1 MREETIEDIKDFT
14 ETLDRMI
21 KGDVSINSQL
31 STMKET
37 LRKAI
42 SSSFNT
48 LELMKVFGA
57 HDNDELNNK
66 LIQLDKEYKA
76 RNITFKEMELQK
88 ARLEKRIFGTYA
100 LLRLF

>member
-1 MREETIEDIKDFT
+1 
-14 ETLDRMI
+14 MI

-48 LELMKVFGA
+48 LEIMKVFGA
-57 HDNDELNNK
+57 HNNDELNNK

-76 RNITFKEMELQK
+76 KNITFKEMELQK
-88 ARLEKRIFGTYA
+88 A
-100 LLRLF
+100 